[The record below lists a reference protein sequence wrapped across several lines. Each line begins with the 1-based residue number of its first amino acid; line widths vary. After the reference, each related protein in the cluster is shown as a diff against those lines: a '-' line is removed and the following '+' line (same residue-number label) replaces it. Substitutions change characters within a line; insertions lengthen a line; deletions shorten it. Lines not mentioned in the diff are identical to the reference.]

1 MLCVVVLAGTGV
13 QLNEPPAPAVF
24 LNHHAAVQLDRVSV
38 APVCVSDPA
47 VRPTV
52 ENSASVEALV
62 ISVAQVFSLYAL

>member
-1 MLCVVVLAGTGV
+1 MVVLAATDV
-13 QLNEPPAPAVF
+13 QLAEPGPAV
-24 LNHHAAVQLDRVSV
+24 LLCHQAALQLARVSV

-62 ISVAQVFSLYAL
+62 ISVVQVLLLYAL